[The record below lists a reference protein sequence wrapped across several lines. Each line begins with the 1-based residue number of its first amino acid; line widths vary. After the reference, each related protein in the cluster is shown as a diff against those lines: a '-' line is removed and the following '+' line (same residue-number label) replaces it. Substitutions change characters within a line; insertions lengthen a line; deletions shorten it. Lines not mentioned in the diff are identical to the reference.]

1 MADFV
6 RGNPQGDYPA
16 EIIDGIS
23 MHRRIDVMTDNL
35 AEVKEARE
43 WFRPQTRRVAPITLD
58 VMWDHFLSQHW
69 AQLSPDLPLDEFVRY
84 AERQIVPILPDSP
97 PRFVNLNQYLWS
109 ERWLERYR
117 ENGFYSARAERHGQ
131 PPSTSRGATR
141 LLAGSGY
148 PLRPSGDA
156 VLALLSADD
165 APGRKQTAV
174 IATSLIGKSWLN
186 DC

>member
-16 EIIDGIS
+16 EIIDGIY

-117 ENGFYSARAERHGQ
+117 EMDFIQRVLNGMASRRPRLEALRDSWQDLDTHYDRLETQFWRFYPQMMRQAEN
-131 PPSTSRGATR
+131 
-141 LLAGSGY
+141 
-148 PLRPSGDA
+148 
-156 VLALLSADD
+156 
-165 APGRKQTAV
+165 KQ
-174 IATSLIGKSWLN
+174 L
-186 DC
+186 

>member
-16 EIIDGIS
+16 EIIDGIF
-23 MHRRIDVMTDNL
+23 MHRRIDVMTDNWR
-35 AEVKEARE
+35 KSKRRGSGFAR
-43 WFRPQTRRVAPITLD
+43 RPAASPHHPRRHVGSFP
-58 VMWDHFLSQHW
+58 VQHW

-117 ENGFYSARAERHGQ
+117 EMDFIQRVLNGMA
-131 PPSTSRGATR
+131 SRRPR
-141 LLAGSGY
+141 LEA
-148 PLRPSGDA
+148 LRDSRQD
-156 VLALLSADD
+156 LDTHYDRLETQFW
-165 APGRKQTAV
+165 RF
-174 IATSLIGKSWLN
+174 IRR
-186 DC
+186 